1 MLKPTSL
8 DIEKVPDRDLFHT
21 SDNGSSN
28 DDIAISIVVP
38 IYNERENIT
47 ELYQNVRGV
56 MEDLGDR
63 WELVFVDD
71 GSQDGSVEIL
81 KDIATSD
88 GNVKTIQLRR
98 NFGQTAALSAGFD
111 HSSGRLV
118 ITMDGD
124 SQNDPTDIPLLVEK
138 LEQGY
143 DIVSGWRRARKDP
156 FIGKRLPSILSNK
169 VASWFSGVKLHDYGC
184 TLKAYR
190 REVLDQINLYG
201 ELHRYIP
208 AVASFIGVRVAEIEV
223 KHHARMHGKSKY
235 GSGRLVR
242 GVLDLIAL
250 KLLLTYMTRPMQI
263 FGNLGLIT
271 MLVAFASGMATI
283 LLKVFVGMDMT
294 GNPLLYLTMVAIIAG
309 FQFLSLGFLGEI
321 NIRTYHESQKKPI
334 YVVQSIFGGKGEKL
348 AAQ

>member
-1 MLKPTSL
+1 MLKPNSISVESLPGKHSFDTS
-8 DIEKVPDRDLFHT
+8 E
-21 SDNGSSN
+21 NGFESY
-28 DDIAISIVVP
+28 DVAVSIVVP

-47 ELYQNVRGV
+47 GLYQSVRRV
-56 MEDLGDR
+56 MEDLGEP

-71 GSQDGSVEIL
+71 GSQDGSIDIL
-81 KDIATSD
+81 RDISMYD
-88 GNVKTIQLRR
+88 SNVKAIQLRR
-98 NFGQTAALSAGFD
+98 NFGQTAALTAGFD
-111 HSSGRLV
+111 HTSGRLV

-124 SQNDPTDIPLLVEK
+124 SQNDPTDIPSLIEK
-138 LEQGY
+138 IEQGY

-156 FIGKRLPSILSNK
+156 FIGKRLPSMLSNK

-190 REVLDQINLYG
+190 REVIDQINLYG

-223 KHHARMHGKSKY
+223 KHHARKHGKSKY

-263 FGNLGLIT
+263 FGSLGLIT
-271 MLVAFASGMATI
+271 LMVAFASGSATVLMK
-283 LLKVFVGMDMT
+283 LLMGMDMT
-294 GNPLLYLTMVAIIAG
+294 GNPLLYLTLVAIIAG

-321 NIRTYHESQKKPI
+321 NIRTYHESQNKPI
-334 YVVQSIFGGKGEKL
+334 YVVKSIFGGNEEKVTL
-348 AAQ
+348 R